1 MPENKINN
9 QQQTFEQIKHTENG
23 IEFWLARELM
33 PLLGYAKWERFEN
46 SIEKA
51 IIACQ
56 ESGYSIEENFDLPT
70 SGKLHEIATN
80 KQPKLKKDYK
90 LTRYACYLIAM
101 NGDSRKKQIAEAQTY
116 FATQTRRQELLQE
129 VENNQKRL
137 ENREKLTVS
146 RKKLRDE
153 VYTRGVD
160 TSNKFASLEDNIN
173 LGLYTKTTKA
183 VKKQKNIPENKPL
196 DDFTSNVE
204 LLSKSLSM
212 EMTKINVNNKNL
224 LGLNPICQEGKENA
238 GEIRKSLLARNIIP
252 EELPAESSIQDVKKS
267 IKKLTK
273 NQTKPKKLK

>member
-1 MPENKINN
+1 MPENQNNN

-23 IEFWLARELM
+23 TEFWLARELM
-33 PLLGYAKWERFEN
+33 PLLGYKYWQDFDKLVQKTKETDFEDQNDHIRHSPKKVLLGSGATRETTDYQLSRF
-46 SIEKA
+46 
-51 IIACQ
+51 
-56 ESGYSIEENFDLPT
+56 
-70 SGKLHEIATN
+70 
-80 KQPKLKKDYK
+80 
-90 LTRYACYLIAM
+90 ACYKIAM
-101 NGDSRKKQIAEAQTY
+101 LGKTAECVQARTY

-129 VENNQKRL
+129 AENNQKRL

-153 VYTRGVD
+153 VYTRGID

-183 VKKQKNIPENKPL
+183 VKKQKNIPDNKPL

-238 GEIRKSLLARNIIP
+238 DEIRKSLLARSIIP
-252 EELPAESSIQDVKKS
+252 EQLPAEPNIQDVKKS
-267 IKKLTK
+267 VK
-273 NQTKPKKLK
+273 QTAKKLKTSKKLKSE